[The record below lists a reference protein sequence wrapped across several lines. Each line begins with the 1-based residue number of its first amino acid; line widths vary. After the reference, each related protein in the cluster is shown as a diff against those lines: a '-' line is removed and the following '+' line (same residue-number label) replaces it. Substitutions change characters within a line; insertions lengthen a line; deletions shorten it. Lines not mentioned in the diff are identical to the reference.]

1 MSSEIVAETPGGR
14 PIHELRLEN
23 DTLTARLLTY
33 GATLR
38 DLRLAGVEH
47 PLVLGFE
54 DAADY
59 TREMPY
65 MGAIVGRVAN
75 RIARGTA
82 EIGGTTCLFDLNER
96 HVQTLHGG
104 HDGSG
109 RRLWKI
115 EEASGTHA
123 VLSDT
128 MPDGHMGFPGTLKVK
143 VRYSLEGPALVIAIT
158 ATTDAPT
165 LCNFAP
171 HSYFNLSGSDV
182 IDDHL
187 LSVAADRW
195 QQVDRRQ
202 IPEGP
207 PVPVEGTPYDLRQP
221 AQVPHGIDHG
231 FCLSDTRRAP
241 RHVATLT
248 AGGIEM
254 HIETTEPGL
263 QVYDGSLISVPDGLG
278 LGGRSYGARAGI
290 ALETQAWVDAA
301 NIGARAQVDLFP
313 GESYRHLSR
322 FVFAGQP
329 ET

>member
-1 MSSEIVAETPGGR
+1 MTAEIVAETPGGR
-14 PIHELRLEN
+14 PIHELRLQN
-23 DTLTARLLTY
+23 DTLSARLLTF

-38 DLRLAGVEH
+38 DLRLAGVAH

-54 DAADY
+54 DPHDY

-82 EIGGTTCLFDLNER
+82 EIGGSTCLFDLNER

-115 EEASGTHA
+115 EEASDTHA
-123 VLSDT
+123 VLTDT
-128 MPDGHMGFPGTLKVK
+128 LPDGHMGFPGTLKVRT
-143 VRYSLEGPALVIAIT
+143 RYSLEGPALVIAIT

-171 HSYFNLSGSDV
+171 HSYFNLSDAET

-187 LSVAADRW
+187 LQVDADRW

-207 PVPVEGTPYDLRQP
+207 PVPVEGSAFDLRQE
-221 AQVPHGIDHG
+221 AQVPHGMDHG
-231 FCLSDTRRAP
+231 LCLSDTRRAP
-241 RHVATLT
+241 RRVASLR
-248 AGGIEM
+248 AGGIAM
-254 HIETTEPGL
+254 GIETTEPGL
-263 QVYDGSLISVPDGLG
+263 QVYDGSRISVPDGLG
-278 LGGRSYGARAGI
+278 FGGRSYGARAGL
-290 ALETQAWVDAA
+290 ALEPQAWVDAA

-322 FVFAGQP
+322 FVFAAEPGR
-329 ET
+329 